1 MIVSASMLLNATT
14 ISDGGWSQSSGDIA
28 MRQAIMEI
36 VATEAHLPKCFPCDP
51 LAHSSASLAYMH
63 NCPLINKLK
72 KAARSPCSFDPEGQM
87 Y

>member
-51 LAHSSASLAYMH
+51 PRSLISKLSIYAQ
-63 NCPLINKLK
+63 LFINQYIEKGCTQ
-72 KAARSPCSFDPEGQM
+72 PVFF
-87 Y
+87 